1 MNEVTQRMTY
11 PAFFDQAPR
20 ITLRDPL
27 ADFLGAAAGGL
38 MEYTYLDAVHLAG
51 HSCPTVA
58 GAYLLA
64 RAALQAL
71 YPPSAGPAERGA
83 IEVHMPGP
91 EEEGVNGVIAQVL
104 TLITGAAADNG
115 FHGIGGHFVRQSLLS
130 YADTARSGDIR
141 FTRRDN
147 GKSVCVQ
154 LDLGS
159 VPPAPNLRALL
170 IAALSDSA
178 TAAQRK
184 DFADAWQGRVQRLLL
199 EHADDPAVLRLTRL
213 N

>member
-1 MNEVTQRMTY
+1 MNY
-11 PAFFDQAPR
+11 PAFYDAAPR
-20 ITLRDPL
+20 ITMRDPL
-27 ADFLGAAAGGL
+27 SDFLGAAEGGL

-71 YPPSAGPAERGA
+71 YPEQPAERGA
-83 IEVHMPGP
+83 IEVRMPGP
-91 EEEGVNGVIAQVL
+91 EDEGVNGVMAQVL
-104 TLITGAAADNG
+104 TLITGAAAGNG
-115 FHGIGGHFVRQSLLS
+115 FHGIGGHFVRHSLLG
-130 YADTARSGDIR
+130 YADTTRSGDIQ

-147 GKSVCVQ
+147 GKTVSVQ
-154 LDLGS
+154 LDLSS

-170 IAALSDSA
+170 IAALDPHA
-178 TAAQRK
+178 TATQRK

>member
-1 MNEVTQRMTY
+1 LNEVTQRMTY

-71 YPPSAGPAERGA
+71 YPDQPAERGA
-83 IEVHMPGP
+83 IEVYMPGP
-91 EEEGVNGVIAQVL
+91 EDEGVNGVIAQVL

-115 FHGIGGHFVRQSLLS
+115 FHGIGGRFVRQSLLS
-130 YADTARSGDIR
+130 YADTTRSDDIR

-170 IAALSDSA
+170 IAALDDSA

-184 DFADAWQGRVQRLLL
+184 DFADAWQGRVRRLLL